1 VAGHF
6 WPTHEGV
13 THTYRS

>member
-6 WPTHEGV
+6 WPAREWV